1 MKEFY
6 KYTLARFA
14 VFGVCWAVLYGIGL
28 LIFEMSSLI
37 NLLILVVAMLISA
50 VVSAFVLAGM
60 RNDLALNIEQR
71 ATRMTERLEESRRAE
86 DID

>member
-1 MKEFY
+1 MKSFW

-14 VFGVCWAVLYGIGL
+14 VFGVCWGVLYGVGL
-28 LIFEMSSLI
+28 LVFEMSSLI
-37 NLLILVVAMLISA
+37 NLLILVVAMLVSA
-50 VVSAFVLAGM
+50 VISAFVLAGM
-60 RNDLALNIEQR
+60 RNELALGIEQR